1 MNTNFVQTVEALDLS
16 REDVIA
22 LARNS
27 FEAAFVDLAQR
38 KAFNQM
44 VGQAVAD

>member
-1 MNTNFVQTVEALDLS
+1 MNANFVQTVEALNLS

-27 FEAAFVDLAQR
+27 FEAAFIGAEQR
-38 KAFNQM
+38 SAYM
-44 VGQAVAD
+44 ASLPAA